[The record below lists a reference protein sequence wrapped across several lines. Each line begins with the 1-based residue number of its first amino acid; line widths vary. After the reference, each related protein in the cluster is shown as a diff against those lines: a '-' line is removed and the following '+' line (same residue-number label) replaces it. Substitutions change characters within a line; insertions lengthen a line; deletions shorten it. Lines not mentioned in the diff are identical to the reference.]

1 MAAKKPITKE
11 ELENL
16 RLRFKFNDSIL
27 EILNKK
33 YKKPLTYRKTYKKIK
48 KLEKPSIS
56 NEIIQSFYSDPKYFF
71 GNQITLL
78 NKTSY
83 FDECGNSIF
92 AHYFFVLY
100 EIFIG
105 KNNANP
111 NNEIYISN
119 FLSFFKTYEKYIAIQ
134 DLSLDT
140 PFHKIAKLRNKLFFI
155 KYYNLLNHNNI
166 IDEKILS
173 IKNINDESCFDLII
187 NEIEINDNKFTKND
201 YELYKGF
208 LNSNKTYIES
218 LPLKKQLNLKL
229 FSLSINFHKK
239 LYKDITFKE
248 IYIGLNVLLKN
259 EKEKIINYDYFFN
272 KDINILNCLYHY
284 CKTEDDFNKLFK
296 YIIELSDPILDK
308 LNKSKETVKK
318 KKKEIS
324 LRKFIYIHIGYV
336 LRKMNKKD
344 NTGIYGIKLIND
356 IIPKL
361 LNDCPFD
368 VFKDKEIKIKSK
380 KLKFKKYS
388 LGINVAKNANLNFE
402 EKCEILNLLEDKLK
416 EHFLEDIDEDVIYLY
431 RLFKLYDKKVNN
443 KKVLNETSITIYFKK
458 NKYVRKIFS
467 DFFFIGKLYRTIY
480 FLCKKYDNIN
490 LGNYIKELNKFL
502 MKKIE
507 IFYQYKASY
516 SMNDKHILTIINII
530 ILFEKINY
538 CNKIEENFL
547 PKKIILLN
555 NQSKA
560 KYEKLCKKFIL
571 SFPKL
576 TLYYM
581 KDIISISQN
590 SSKNAK
596 MILYSN
602 FLDVFFSFKYDFEK
616 LSSDKNI
623 ISYFSNKNFKE
634 FKIYEKKLKENLS
647 VINNNKNA
655 LSIYKFIL
663 KFSPHINNIF
673 IFNCIILKFKFLMKK
688 YLYQLSYKW
697 NEDYNFNELSLLIKE
712 NIIPF
717 CKLFLD
723 SKDTLEDRKNK
734 INFFF
739 DEFITLLNSEFR
751 NSKYQQYKQ
760 LALNY
765 MDLNQDSDDNYFYH
779 LDYKIYLSMM
789 LIFIRLKFGKYN
801 PSFLFGYIL
810 NDIKE
815 NNYFL
820 LFLKSYF
827 NNENKNDI
835 LNHYLLLES
844 NLSSLYPN
852 KYKINYIK
860 YKGNFYYPELSY
872 SEYTHIL
879 LFYLSYISSKLK
891 YIKYSFIFDY
901 IKSLLDYDVN
911 FHNKNN
917 YNFLK
922 ESFKYS
928 YFSIS
933 FEQNQDLFNLML
945 NLIFKKKIIK
955 SIFSF
960 FDVEPIIYNEENI
973 KHRLKIFNEISFN
986 LDKMYKENE
995 IEDIF
1000 DEKVNEQTYENIIKC
1015 LKVLKKGKDSF
1026 FNCIKNNRYLIK
1038 LSLNYL
1044 LKNYY
1049 FYLIQKTNN
1058 KINITLP
1065 DNEDSEIL
1073 NEEIYNFLN
1082 FYKSNC
1088 KPNNEYTKDFSE
1100 IFFSLCQYNEF
1111 IDKLKKILI

>member
-1 MAAKKPITKE
+1 MKMAAKKPITKE

-119 FLSFFKTYEKYIAIQ
+119 FLSFFKAHEKYITIQ

-155 KYYNLLNHNNI
+155 KYYNLLKDINI

-218 LPLKKQLNLKL
+218 LPSKKQLNLKL

-248 IYIGLNVLLKN
+248 IYIGLNTLLKN

-344 NTGIYGIKLIND
+344 NTGIYGIKLINE

-416 EHFLEDIDEDVIYLY
+416 EHFLEDTDEDIIYLY

-538 CNKIEENFL
+538 CNKIEENLL
-547 PKKIILLN
+547 PKKIVLLN

-623 ISYFSNKNFKE
+623 ISYCSNKNFKE

-673 IFNCIILKFKFLMKK
+673 IFIVNV
-688 YLYQLSYKW
+688 
-697 NEDYNFNELSLLIKE
+697 SL
-712 NIIPF
+712 NPPF
-717 CKLFLD
+717 D
-723 SKDTLEDRKNK
+723 H
-734 INFFF
+734 FFF
-739 DEFITLLNSEFR
+739 KNFR
-751 NSKYQQYKQ
+751 G
-760 LALNY
+760 
-765 MDLNQDSDDNYFYH
+765 
-779 LDYKIYLSMM
+779 
-789 LIFIRLKFGKYN
+789 R
-801 PSFLFGYIL
+801 
-810 NDIKE
+810 
-815 NNYFL
+815 
-820 LFLKSYF
+820 
-827 NNENKNDI
+827 
-835 LNHYLLLES
+835 
-844 NLSSLYPN
+844 
-852 KYKINYIK
+852 
-860 YKGNFYYPELSY
+860 
-872 SEYTHIL
+872 
-879 LFYLSYISSKLK
+879 
-891 YIKYSFIFDY
+891 
-901 IKSLLDYDVN
+901 
-911 FHNKNN
+911 
-917 YNFLK
+917 
-922 ESFKYS
+922 
-928 YFSIS
+928 
-933 FEQNQDLFNLML
+933 
-945 NLIFKKKIIK
+945 
-955 SIFSF
+955 
-960 FDVEPIIYNEENI
+960 
-973 KHRLKIFNEISFN
+973 
-986 LDKMYKENE
+986 
-995 IEDIF
+995 
-1000 DEKVNEQTYENIIKC
+1000 
-1015 LKVLKKGKDSF
+1015 
-1026 FNCIKNNRYLIK
+1026 
-1038 LSLNYL
+1038 
-1044 LKNYY
+1044 
-1049 FYLIQKTNN
+1049 IQ
-1058 KINITLP
+1058 P
-1065 DNEDSEIL
+1065 
-1073 NEEIYNFLN
+1073 
-1082 FYKSNC
+1082 
-1088 KPNNEYTKDFSE
+1088 TK
-1100 IFFSLCQYNEF
+1100 
-1111 IDKLKKILI
+1111 